1 MNLVARAKAILT
13 TPRTEWPVIDAE
25 PLDMGQLLT
34 GYVLPLAAI
43 GPIASAIGWSMF
55 GFGGLLRMSMGSAIT
70 HAIVAFIMAIVG
82 VFVLAWIINALAPTF
97 GGTQSMP
104 QAIKLAA
111 YSSTAAWVCGIFMLI
126 PALSILSAIGAIYS
140 LYLCYIGLPVLMK
153 NPPEKTMTYFIVIIV
168 AAIVIYAVIG
178 MISSRMMYF

>member
-25 PLDMGQLLT
+25 PLDLGSLLT

-55 GFGGLLRMSMGSAIT
+55 GFGFIRMSMGSALM
-70 HAIVAFIMAIVG
+70 AALVSFIMAIVG
-82 VFVLAWIINALAPTF
+82 MFVLAWIINALAPTF

-111 YSSTAAWVCGIFMLI
+111 YSSTAAWVCGIFMLF
-126 PALSILSAIGAIYS
+126 PALSILAAIGGIYS
-140 LYLCYIGLPVLMK
+140 LYLCYLGLPVLMK
-153 NPPEKTMTYFIVIIV
+153 NPAEKTLTYFIVIIV
-168 AAIVIYAVIG
+168 ASIILYVVIG
-178 MISSRMMYF
+178 AISSRAMFF